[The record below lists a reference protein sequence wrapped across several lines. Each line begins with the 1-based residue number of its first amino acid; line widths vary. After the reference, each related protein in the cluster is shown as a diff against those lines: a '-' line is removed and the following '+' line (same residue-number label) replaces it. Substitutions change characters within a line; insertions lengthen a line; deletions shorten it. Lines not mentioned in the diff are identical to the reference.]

1 MLAAVS
7 PAEQNWIHLE
17 IKLFY
22 EMSKKN
28 QNQTKTGLKTFFLLD
43 TLFNVQWQNNNV
55 FVRILQ

>member
-1 MLAAVS
+1 MLVAVS

-22 EMSKKN
+22 DMSKK
-28 QNQTKTGLKTFFLLD
+28 NQTKTGLKTFFLLD
-43 TLFNVQWQNNNV
+43 ALFNVQWQNNNV

>member
-1 MLAAVS
+1 MQREVFELQTLAAVS

-28 QNQTKTGLKTFFLLD
+28 KNKQRLA
-43 TLFNVQWQNNNV
+43 
-55 FVRILQ
+55 

>member
-1 MLAAVS
+1 MVVAVS

-22 EMSKKN
+22 EISKKN
-28 QNQTKTGLKTFFLLD
+28 KKQTKTGLKTFFLLD

-55 FVRILQ
+55 FVRILH